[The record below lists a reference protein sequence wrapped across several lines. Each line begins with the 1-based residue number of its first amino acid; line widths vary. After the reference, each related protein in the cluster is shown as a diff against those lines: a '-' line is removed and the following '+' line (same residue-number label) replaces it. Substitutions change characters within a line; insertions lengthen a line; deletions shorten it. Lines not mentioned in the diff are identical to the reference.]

1 MRFSPPCLRLTTVL
15 LFIFALVC
23 VDMTSAQRR
32 GKAPRRTE
40 SPAAGLVDA
49 ADKLAD
55 DKKWPEAI
63 DAYKLAIRLDANYA
77 PAHSGLGS
85 VYMNMGNWKEA
96 LAAYNEQVR
105 VAPSDSQAQYD
116 LGFFYNAMGRHG
128 DAFAPLVKAVSL
140 NPSFA
145 EAHYE
150 IGYAYV
156 RIDDFEKSLAYL
168 RNALR
173 LRPDYGD
180 AYYSLG
186 LAYARLGKPE
196 LASEQ
201 VKKLAAIDARLSRK
215 LEKDLQAP
223 APSTAS
229 PAVATLPSNT
239 LCRYRANG
247 PGAGAN
253 ATDSERRF
261 TCPKLTSNSFVAAN
275 YCLCADSPRSN

>member
-1 MRFSPPCLRLTTVL
+1 MKFSLPLFRLTIASF
-15 LFIFALVC
+15 FILAVVC
-23 VDMTSAQRR
+23 NDLTFGQRR
-32 GKAPRRTE
+32 GNTRKS
-40 SPAAGLVDA
+40 SPSRAAGIVEE

-77 PAHSGLGS
+77 PAHSGLGGA
-85 VYMNMGNWKEA
+85 YMNMGNWKEA

-105 VAPSDSQAQYD
+105 VAPNDSQAQYD

-140 NPSFA
+140 DPSFA

-168 RNALR
+168 RNAVR
-173 LRPDYGD
+173 LRPDYAD

-186 LAYARLGKPE
+186 LAYARLGKPD
-196 LASEQ
+196 LANEQ
-201 VKKLAAIDARLSRK
+201 IKKLATIDARLSRK

-223 APSTAS
+223 ATTNQ
-229 PAVATLPSNT
+229 PATVAN
-239 LCRYRANG
+239 A
-247 PGAGAN
+247 PGAPVISEP
-253 ATDSERRF
+253 ATQPS
-261 TCPKLTSNSFVAAN
+261 S
-275 YCLCADSPRSN
+275 